1 MLVHC
6 EALFDKGLDLVLQD
20 GVIIT
25 GLFTQHEHDHV
36 RFMLLESVASYHEV
50 AEQIA
55 KQVVYLN
62 D

>member
-55 KQVVYLN
+55 Q
-62 D
+62 